1 MINQPRKKIK
11 SLNNIFMQADLVDLY
26 NSAVK
31 KVISRES
38 SILLAC
44 CNLITAI
51 SFILYGTYKR
61 NVIDVV
67 LVVTPER
74 KPFYQV
80 RPISLRIQR
89 IKCKSKLNK
98 CKNNTHALLF
108 DFFVP
113 YGHYSVRFI
122 LHFLKLYFDSD
133 KSIEAFCLEEGPR
146 LFSEKTFKKWL
157 AWYDTHIELF
167 HVMGIVSSPKQKR
180 EIRKTCFKQMITDIA
195 AIIRNSL
202 HTFNFTIFQRHKS
215 PKNTHYSASNQIL
228 DTV

>member
-80 RPISLRIQR
+80 HPISLRIQR

-98 CKNNTHALLF
+98 CK
-108 DFFVP
+108 
-113 YGHYSVRFI
+113 
-122 LHFLKLYFDSD
+122 K
-133 KSIEAFCLEEGPR
+133 
-146 LFSEKTFKKWL
+146 
-157 AWYDTHIELF
+157 
-167 HVMGIVSSPKQKR
+167 
-180 EIRKTCFKQMITDIA
+180 
-195 AIIRNSL
+195 
-202 HTFNFTIFQRHKS
+202 
-215 PKNTHYSASNQIL
+215 
-228 DTV
+228 